1 MSSVNPEQVKN
12 YGDELNKIANNLKEA
27 LFNMQN
33 DLNILNEAIK
43 TLESYNG
50 KDSTEMYLV
59 PPTREIDPKL
69 LLGEKTVPS
78 ILQTCYKNVWTIK
91 VTKNGLEDVSSI
103 INDTLNEVDSLNV
116 SGEDLEKLS
125 EILNDYI
132 TLIEKQILVGRGYK
146 RNSYSEYQNLDDLF
160 TTIKDNDIWK
170 EYKETAIYANKVK
183 KEDLLYQKYRT
194 KNGEGDYVD
203 FLLDEMG
210 NHRMTTDNR
219 NTKYGYWF
227 NQTYGWM
234 NYNDA
239 FCAAGVSY
247 TLASS
252 GASQVLNPYIG
263 VSAGATDAKQKAS
276 QGQGEWHS
284 AQDKDYQ
291 PQRGDIFFKGAAHTG
306 IVLDSDENYIY
317 TIEANTSSD
326 ESISGYVNTRV
337 RDKNSY
343 ITDGGYYSP
352 SISLNESSNDQN
364 IEITQDYINKK
375 VNIESGN
382 NE

>member
-1 MSSVNPEQVKN
+1 MNSVNPEQVKN

-69 LLGEKTVPS
+69 LLGEKTVPG

-91 VTKNGLEDVSSI
+91 VTKNGLEDVSTI

-125 EILNDYI
+125 EILNNYI
-132 TLIEKQILVGRGYK
+132 TLIEKEILVGRGYK
-146 RNSYSEYQNLDDLF
+146 RNSYSEYQNLNDLF

-284 AQDKDYQ
+284 AQDKDYH
-291 PQRGDIFFKGAAHTG
+291 PKRGDIFFKGAAHTG

-326 ESISGYVNTRV
+326 EGISGYVNTRV
-337 RDKNSY
+337 RDSY
-343 ITDGGYYSP
+343 ITDGGYYTP
-352 SISLNESSNDQN
+352 PTQINESSNDQN
-364 IEITQDYINKK
+364 VQLTQEYINKK
-375 VNIESGN
+375 ENIQSGS

>member
-69 LLGEKTVPS
+69 LLGEKTVPG

-91 VTKNGLEDVSSI
+91 VTKNGLEDVSTI

-125 EILNDYI
+125 EILNNYI
-132 TLIEKQILVGRGYK
+132 TLIEKEILVGRGYK
-146 RNSYSEYQNLDDLF
+146 RNSYSEYQNLNDLF

-263 VSAGATDAKQKAS
+263 VSAGAEDAKQKAS

-284 AQDKDYQ
+284 AQDKNYQ
-291 PQRGDIFFKGAAHTG
+291 PKRGDIFFKGGDHTG
-306 IVLDSDENYIY
+306 IVLDSDENNIY

-326 ESISGYVNTRV
+326 EGISGYVNTRV

-343 ITDGGYYSP
+343 ITDGGYYTP
-352 SISLNESSNDQN
+352 PTQINESSNDQN
-364 IEITQDYINKK
+364 VQLTQEYINKK
-375 VNIESGN
+375 ANIQSGS